1 MIRISTCVIAA
12 LVFLGILFALN
23 CAVLVFFG
31 WRISGSIPLVV
42 TSYLLGLLRMR
53 LIANQGR
60 HETEEAEEMRHGA
73 TLPQRRY
80 YDDGTWGPD

>member
-1 MIRISTCVIAA
+1 MIRISTCIIAA

-31 WRISGSIPLVV
+31 WRIFGSIPLVL
-42 TSYLLGLLRMR
+42 TGYLLGLLRMR
-53 LIANQGR
+53 SIANQMAGTPPRGR
-60 HETEEAEEMRHGA
+60 
-73 TLPQRRY
+73 LPQRRY